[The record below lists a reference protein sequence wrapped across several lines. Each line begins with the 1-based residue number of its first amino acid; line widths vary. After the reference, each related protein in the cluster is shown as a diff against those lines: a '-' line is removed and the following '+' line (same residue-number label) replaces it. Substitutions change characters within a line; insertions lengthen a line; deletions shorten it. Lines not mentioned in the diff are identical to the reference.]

1 MFDRFFM
8 PALTFTLLAAALAAF
23 VADIAQG
30 QIVSPQVTQRER
42 VQISARR
49 ELQPTPLAQ
58 ADADR
63 STAAVVAR

>member
-23 VADIAQG
+23 VADIAQDH
-30 QIVSPQVTQRER
+30 QVTPQVVQLER

-49 ELQPTPLAQ
+49 ELPATPLAR
-58 ADADR
+58 ADGDGAT
-63 STAAVVAR
+63 SAVVTR